1 MSVEVIDVSSQ
12 RAMQA
17 FNTFPRKIYR
27 HFYRAPSFPVIE
39 RSSPHYDPL
48 FERVEAQPFLAL
60 KKGNVLGRIVAIV
73 NHALADRE
81 TGFFGYFETFK
92 DPVAADTL
100 IKAAAV
106 WLSSRGK
113 SKMIGPV
120 DLTPHER
127 LGLLVEGFGGYH
139 HPGMPYNPP
148 YYASLLTL
156 CGLEKEVKLYA
167 YHYDLRRPGPDRLA
181 RVAARA
187 CRSKGISIR
196 EIDFNNLTRE
206 GEIFSR
212 IHNGSMN
219 EIWGYVPLSPGEG
232 SAIWKK
238 LSNFFDP
245 RLILFAEVD
254 GEPAGMCLTMCP
266 VRRTIFMDPA
276 SHLNARLAILAVLPQ
291 YRFKG
296 VEAALI
302 MECVGRARSR
312 RIITIELS
320 LVAENNSMMN
330 RIIKGLDGVNKS
342 RGYIVYRMQI

>member
-1 MSVEVIDVSSQ
+1 MSVEVVDVSSQ

-17 FNTFPRKIYR
+17 FNAFPRKIYR
-27 HFYRAPSFPVIE
+27 HFYRAPAFPVIE

-48 FERVEAQPFLAL
+48 FERVEALPFLAV
-60 KKGNVLGRIVAIV
+60 KKGSVLGRIVASV

-81 TGFFGYFETFK
+81 TGFFGYFETLK
-92 DPVAADTL
+92 DPVVADTL
-100 IKAAAV
+100 VKAAAV

-113 SKMIGPV
+113 SKMTGPV

-127 LGLLVEGFGGYH
+127 LGLLLEGFGGYH

-148 YYASLLTL
+148 YYASLLTS
-156 CGLEKEVKLYA
+156 CGLETEMKLYA
-167 YHYDLRRPGPDRLA
+167 YHYDLRKPAPERLA
-181 RVAARA
+181 RAATRA
-187 CRSKGISIR
+187 RRSRGISIR

-206 GEIFSR
+206 GEIFSL

-219 EIWGYVPLSPGEG
+219 RIWGYVPLSPAEG
-232 SAIWKK
+232 MAIWKK

-245 RLILFAEVD
+245 RLILVAEVD
-254 GEPAGMCLTMCP
+254 GEPAGLCLSLCP

-296 VEAALI
+296 IEAALI
-302 MECVGRARSR
+302 TECIGRARSR
-312 RIITIELS
+312 GITSIELS

-330 RIIKGLDGVNKS
+330 SIIKGLDGVNKS
-342 RGYIVYRMQI
+342 RSYIVCRMQI